1 MQTAKSLYI
10 FTGTVYTNSGRQA
23 PKIGPGHASISKDA
37 EVTCMLT
44 QLTVSNYAIA
54 ERVELQFSKGMTAL
68 TGETGA
74 GKSIVL
80 DALGL
85 AMGGRAD
92 AGAVRHGAKRAD
104 ITATFDVANIPEAA
118 EWLSSHELDD
128 DNDCILRR
136 VISKDGRSR
145 AYINGQPCPLAHLKD
160 LGGVLMDIHSQHQ
173 HQSLLRKETHR
184 KLLDE
189 FAGVEPLAAD
199 THAAFKA
206 WNQTRQRL
214 TERQQN
220 ADETEAKLQLLRY
233 QVEELDR
240 LALEDGE
247 QERLEEE
254 QAQLS
259 QADAVLHSSHQAAL
273 LCTEEETSA
282 AGLVRQALQQLEQ
295 LPVEVPALADTLQ
308 MLSEAQIQ
316 ISEAGDNLRR
326 FVDDYEAD
334 PARLAEV
341 EERLSAIYQMARK
354 HRIGPEELPELHQR
368 LSAELAELD
377 GGAGSLEQ
385 LEAELDSQRAT
396 FDELASKLTDARE
409 RAAVELDQRIAGELA
424 QLSMPNMQFVTHLSR
439 NKGDEPA
446 PHGQQDIE
454 FLVSAN
460 PGQPARSLAKV
471 ASGGE
476 LSRISLAIQV
486 VVAQTSTTPT
496 LVFDEVDVGI
506 GGGTAEVVGRLLRA
520 LGENGQVLCVTHLP
534 QVAAQCHQHLF
545 VSKFT
550 ERDATFSKIETL
562 DDQGRIDEVARM
574 LGGVDMTEH
583 TIAHAREMFSKGQA
597 THH

>member
-1 MQTAKSLYI
+1 
-10 FTGTVYTNSGRQA
+10 
-23 PKIGPGHASISKDA
+23 
-37 EVTCMLT
+37 MLT
-44 QLTVSNYAIA
+44 ELTVSNYAIA
-54 ERVELQFSKGMTAL
+54 EKVELHFNKGMTAL

-104 ITATFDVANIPEAA
+104 ITANFDISRIPEAQ
-118 EWLSSHELDD
+118 EWLEDHELDD
-128 DNDCILRR
+128 PEHCILRR
-136 VISKDGRSR
+136 SISKEGRSR
-145 AYINGQPCPLAHLKD
+145 AFINGQPCPLSQLKE
-160 LGGVLMDIHSQHQ
+160 LGGMLMDIHSQHQ

-189 FAGVEPLAAD
+189 FAGAEALAEQ
-199 THAAFKA
+199 TKAAWKA
-206 WNQTRQRL
+206 WHQIGQKLEQR
-214 TERQQN
+214 RQN
-220 ADETEAKLQLLRY
+220 ADEAEARIQLLRY

-240 LALEDGE
+240 LALETDE
-247 QERLEEE
+247 QETLEQE

-259 QADAVLHSSHQAAL
+259 QADNVLHNSHQAAQLCSEEDTNAASL
-273 LCTEEETSA
+273 L
-282 AGLVRQALQQLEQ
+282 RQALQQLEQ
-295 LPVEVPALADTLQ
+295 LPVEVPALAETIQ
-308 MLSEAQIQ
+308 MLSEAEIQ

-326 FVDDYEAD
+326 FIDDYEAD

-354 HRIGPEELPELHQR
+354 HRITPEELPEFHQK
-368 LSAELAELD
+368 LSKELDQLD
-377 GGAGSLEQ
+377 GGEGSLEQ
-385 LEAELDSQRAT
+385 LEVELEQQRAH
-396 FDELASKLTDARE
+396 FDGLADQLTEKRQQ
-409 RAAVELDQRIAGELA
+409 AAMNLDQRIAEELA
-424 QLSMPNMQFVTHLSR
+424 QLSMPAVQFVSHLNR
-439 NKGDEPA
+439 NQGEEPA
-446 PHGQQDIE
+446 AHGMEDIE
-454 FLVSAN
+454 FLISAN
-460 PGQPARSLAKV
+460 PGQPARPLAKV

-520 LGENGQVLCVTHLP
+520 LGDNGQVLCVTHLP
-534 QVAAQCHQHLF
+534 QVAAQSHQHLF

-550 ERDATFSKIETL
+550 ESDATYSRIETL
-562 DDQGRIDEVARM
+562 DNQGRIDEVARM
-574 LGGVDMTEH
+574 LGGMDMTKH
-583 TIAHAREMFSKGQA
+583 TLAHAREMFVKGQA

>member
-1 MQTAKSLYI
+1 
-10 FTGTVYTNSGRQA
+10 
-23 PKIGPGHASISKDA
+23 
-37 EVTCMLT
+37 MLT

-54 ERVELQFSKGMTAL
+54 ERVELQFGKGMTAL

-104 ITATFDVANIPEAA
+104 ITATFDVCNIPEAS
-118 EWLSSHELDD
+118 EWLAQHELDD

-145 AYINGQPCPLAHLKD
+145 AYINGQPCPLTHLKE

-184 KLLDE
+184 KLVDE
-189 FAGVEPLAAD
+189 FAGVETLATD
-199 THAAFKA
+199 TREAWKA
-206 WNQTRQRL
+206 WNQIRQRL
-214 TERQQN
+214 TERRQN
-220 ADETEAKLQLLRY
+220 ADEAEAKLQLLRY

-247 QERLEEE
+247 QEQLEQE

-259 QADAVLHSSHQAAL
+259 QADTVLHNSHQAAL
-273 LCTEEETSA
+273 LCTEDETSA
-282 AGLVRQALQQLEQ
+282 ADLVRQALQQLEQ
-295 LPVEVPALADTLQ
+295 LPVDVPALADTIQ
-308 MLSEAQIQ
+308 MLNEAQIQ
-316 ISEAGDNLRR
+316 ISEAGDNLRH
-326 FVDDYEAD
+326 FVEDYEAD
-334 PARLAEV
+334 PARLTEV

-354 HRIGPEELPELHQR
+354 HRITPEELPELHQR
-368 LSAELAELD
+368 LTAELAELD
-377 GGAGSLEQ
+377 GGEGSLEQ
-385 LEAELDSQRAT
+385 LEAELGSQRAR
-396 FDELASKLTDARE
+396 FDELAGKLSEARTK
-409 RAAVELDQRIAGELA
+409 AAAELDQRVASELA
-424 QLSMPNMQFVTHLSR
+424 QLSMPNMQFITHLNR
-439 NKGDEPA
+439 NNGEEPA
-446 PHGQQDIE
+446 PHGLEEIE

-460 PGQPARSLAKV
+460 PGQPARPLAKV

-506 GGGTAEVVGRLLRA
+506 GGGTAEVVGRLLRT
-520 LGENGQVLCVTHLP
+520 LGSNGQVLCVTHLP

-562 DDQGRIDEVARM
+562 DDQGRISEVARM

>member
-1 MQTAKSLYI
+1 
-10 FTGTVYTNSGRQA
+10 
-23 PKIGPGHASISKDA
+23 
-37 EVTCMLT
+37 MLT
-44 QLTVSNYAIA
+44 ELTVSNYAIA
-54 ERVELQFSKGMTAL
+54 EKVELHFNNGMTAL

-80 DALGL
+80 GALGL

-104 ITATFDVANIPEAA
+104 IAASFDISRVPEARQ
-118 EWLSSHELDD
+118 WLEEHELDD
-128 DNDCILRR
+128 PENCILRR
-136 VISKDGRSR
+136 SISKEGRSR
-145 AYINGQPCPLAHLKD
+145 AFINGQPCPLSQLKE
-160 LGGVLMDIHSQHQ
+160 LGGMLMDIHSQHQ

-189 FAGVEPLAAD
+189 FAGVEELAD
-199 THAAFKA
+199 NTRAAWKT
-206 WNQTRQRL
+206 WNQTRQKLEQR
-214 TERQQN
+214 RQN
-220 ADETEAKLQLLRY
+220 ADEAEARIQLLRY

-240 LALEDGE
+240 LALAE
-247 QERLEEE
+247 QEQEDLEQE

-259 QADAVLHSSHQAAL
+259 QADGVLHSSHQAAL
-273 LCTEEETSA
+273 LCTEEDTSA

-295 LPVEVPALADTLQ
+295 LPVEVPALNDTIQ
-308 MLSEAQIQ
+308 MLNEAQIQ

-354 HRIGPEELPELHQR
+354 HRITPEELPEFHQK
-368 LSAELAELD
+368 LSNELAELD

-385 LEAELDSQRAT
+385 LEAELEQHLAQ
-396 FDELASKLTDARE
+396 FNELADTLTDKR
-409 RAAVELDQRIAGELA
+409 RQAAANLDQRIAEELA
-424 QLSMPNMQFVTHLSR
+424 QLSMPAVQFVTHLSR
-439 NKGDEPA
+439 NQNGEPA
-446 PHGQQDIE
+446 PHGMEDIE

-460 PGQPARSLAKV
+460 PGQPARPLAKV

-520 LGENGQVLCVTHLP
+520 LGDNGQVLCVTHLP
-534 QVAAQCHQHLF
+534 QVAAQSHQHLF

-550 ERDATFSKIETL
+550 ESDATYSRIETL

-574 LGGVDMTEH
+574 LGGMDMTKH
-583 TIAHAREMFSKGQA
+583 TIAHAREMFVKGQA

>member
-1 MQTAKSLYI
+1 
-10 FTGTVYTNSGRQA
+10 
-23 PKIGPGHASISKDA
+23 
-37 EVTCMLT
+37 MLT

-54 ERVELQFSKGMTAL
+54 ERVELQFNKGMTAL

-104 ITATFDVANIPEAA
+104 ITATFDVSDIPGAVA
-118 EWLSSHELDD
+118 WLDQHELDD

-145 AYINGQPCPLAHLKD
+145 AYINGQPCPLAHLKE
-160 LGGVLMDIHSQHQ
+160 LGGLLMDIHSQHQ

-189 FAGVEPLAAD
+189 FAGIETLAAD
-199 THAAFKA
+199 TRAAWKA
-206 WNQTRQRL
+206 WHQTRQRL

-220 ADETEAKLQLLRY
+220 ADETEARLQLLRY
-233 QVEELDR
+233 QVEELGR

-247 QERLEEE
+247 QEALEQE

-259 QADAVLHSSHQAAL
+259 QANSVLHSSHQAAL

-282 AGLVRQALQQLEQ
+282 SGLIRQALQQLEQ
-295 LPVEVPALADTLQ
+295 LPVEVPALADTIQ
-308 MLSEAQIQ
+308 MLNEAHIQ
-316 ISEAGDNLRR
+316 VSEAGDNLRR
-326 FVDDYEAD
+326 FVEDYEAD

-354 HRIGPEELPELHQR
+354 HRITPEELPELHAR
-368 LSAELAELD
+368 LGGELAELD
-377 GGAGSLEQ
+377 GGEGSLEQ
-385 LEAELDSQRAT
+385 LEAELEKQRAG
-396 FDELASKLTDARE
+396 FDELASQLTEARQK
-409 RAAVELDQRIAGELA
+409 AAVELDQRIAGELA
-424 QLSMPNMQFVTHLSR
+424 QLSMPSVQFVTHLNR
-439 NKGDEPA
+439 NSDEQPA
-446 PHGQQDIE
+446 PHGMEDIE

-506 GGGTAEVVGRLLRA
+506 GGGTAEVVGKLLRT
-520 LGENGQVLCVTHLP
+520 LGSNGQVLCVTHLP

-550 ERDATFSKIETL
+550 EKDATFSKIEAL
-562 DDQGRIDEVARM
+562 DDKGRVSEVARM
-574 LGGVDMTEH
+574 LGGVDMTEQ

>member
-1 MQTAKSLYI
+1 
-10 FTGTVYTNSGRQA
+10 
-23 PKIGPGHASISKDA
+23 
-37 EVTCMLT
+37 MLV

-54 ERVELQFSKGMTAL
+54 ERVELQFKRGMTAL

-104 ITATFDVANIPEAA
+104 ITASFDVSNIPEASQ
-118 EWLSSHELDD
+118 WLESHELDD
-128 DNDCILRR
+128 ESDCILRR

-145 AYINGQPCPLAHLKD
+145 AYINGQPCPLAHLKE
-160 LGGVLMDIHSQHQ
+160 LGGLLMDIHSQHQ

-189 FAGVEPLAAD
+189 FAGAETLAD
-199 THAAFKA
+199 EVHSA
-206 WNQTRQRL
+206 WKHWNKSRLRL

-240 LALEDGE
+240 LALQDNE
-247 QERLEEE
+247 QQELEQE

-259 QADAVLHSSHQAAL
+259 QADAVLHHSHRAAL
-273 LCTEEETSA
+273 LCTEEDGSA
-282 AGLVRQALQQLEQ
+282 ATLVRQALQQLEQ
-295 LPVEVPALADTLQ
+295 LPTEVPALADTIQ
-308 MLSEAQIQ
+308 MLNEAQIQ
-316 ISEAGDNLRR
+316 IGEAGDNLRR
-326 FVDDYEAD
+326 FVEDYEAD

-354 HRIGPEELPELHQR
+354 HRISPEELPALHQR
-368 LSAELAELD
+368 LSAELEELD

-385 LEAELDSQRAT
+385 LEAELDEQRKAYDALAT
-396 FDELASKLTDARE
+396 KLTDARE
-409 RAAVELDQRIAGELA
+409 RAAVDLDQRIAEELA
-424 QLSMPNMQFVTHLSR
+424 QLSMPSVQFVTHLNRSAD
-439 NKGDEPA
+439 DEPT
-446 PHGQQDIE
+446 PCGQQDIE

-460 PGQPARSLAKV
+460 PGQPARSLSKV

-506 GGGTAEVVGRLLRA
+506 GGGTAEVVGRLLRN

-550 ERDATFSKIETL
+550 EQDTTFSKIEAL
-562 DDQGRIDEVARM
+562 DDQGRISEVARM
-574 LGGVDMTEH
+574 LGGVDMTDQ
-583 TIAHAREMFSKGQA
+583 TLAHAKEMVSKGQA

>member
-1 MQTAKSLYI
+1 
-10 FTGTVYTNSGRQA
+10 
-23 PKIGPGHASISKDA
+23 
-37 EVTCMLT
+37 MLT

-80 DALGL
+80 DALSL

-104 ITATFDVANIPEAA
+104 ITASFDVSRITEARL
-118 EWLSSHELDD
+118 WLEQHELDD
-128 DNDCILRR
+128 DHDCILRR

-145 AYINGQPCPLAHLKD
+145 AYINGQPCPLADLKD
-160 LGGVLMDIHSQHQ
+160 LGSRLMDIHSQHQ
-173 HQSLLRKETHR
+173 HQSLLHKDTHR

-189 FAGVEPLAAD
+189 YAGVETLASD
-199 THAAFKA
+199 TREA
-206 WNQTRQRL
+206 WKIWSKTRQRL

-220 ADETEAKLQLLRY
+220 ADEAEARLQLLRY

-240 LALEDGE
+240 LALESGE
-247 QERLEEE
+247 QENLEQE
-254 QAQLS
+254 QARLS
-259 QADAVLHSSHQAAL
+259 HADTVLLNSQQAAL
-273 LCTEEETSA
+273 LCTEEDNSA
-282 AGLVRQALQQLEQ
+282 ADLVRQALQQLEN
-295 LPVEVPALADTLQ
+295 LPTEVPALADTIQ
-308 MLSEAQIQ
+308 MLNDAQIQ

-326 FVDDYEAD
+326 FVEDYEAD

-354 HRIGPEELPELHQR
+354 HRITPEELPEFHQR
-368 LSAELAELD
+368 LSAELASLD
-377 GGAGSLEQ
+377 DGEGSVEQ
-385 LEAELDSQRAT
+385 LEAELQSQRT
-396 FDELASKLTDARE
+396 HFDELATRLSEARQE
-409 RAAVELDQRIAGELA
+409 AAAKLDQRIADELA
-424 QLSMPNMQFVTHLSR
+424 QLSMPAVQFVTHLNR
-439 NKGDEPA
+439 NGANEPS
-446 PHGQQDIE
+446 PCGLEDVE

-460 PGQPARSLAKV
+460 PGQPARPLAKV

-506 GGGTAEVVGRLLRA
+506 GGGTAEVVGKLLRT
-520 LGENGQVLCVTHLP
+520 LGDDGQVLCVTHLP

-550 ERDATFSKIETL
+550 EQDATFSKIETL
-562 DDQGRIDEVARM
+562 DDHGRISEVARM

-583 TIAHAREMFSKGQA
+583 TIAHAREMFTKGQA

>member
-1 MQTAKSLYI
+1 
-10 FTGTVYTNSGRQA
+10 
-23 PKIGPGHASISKDA
+23 
-37 EVTCMLT
+37 MLT

-54 ERVELQFSKGMTAL
+54 ERVELQFSSGMTAL

-85 AMGGRAD
+85 VMGGRAD

-104 ITATFDVANIPEAA
+104 ITASFDLTRIPDARA
-118 EWLSSHELDD
+118 WLEQHELDD
-128 DNDCILRR
+128 REDCILRR
-136 VISKDGRSR
+136 TISKDGRSK
-145 AYINGQPCPLAHLKD
+145 AFINGQPCPLSQLKD
-160 LGGVLMDIHSQHQ
+160 LGGMLMDIHSQHQ
-173 HQSLLRKETHR
+173 HQSLMHKETHR

-189 FAGVEPLAAD
+189 FAGADDLAER
-199 THAAFKA
+199 TRAAWKQ
-206 WNQTRQRL
+206 WHQTRQKLEKR
-214 TERQQN
+214 RQN
-220 ADETEAKLQLLRY
+220 ADEAEARLQLLRY

-240 LALEDGE
+240 LALEAGE
-247 QERLEEE
+247 QETLEQE

-273 LCTEEETSA
+273 LCTEDETSA
-282 AGLVRQALQQLEQ
+282 AALVRQALHQLEQ
-295 LPVEVPALADTLQ
+295 LPVDVPALADTLQ
-308 MLSEAQIQ
+308 MLNEAHIQ
-316 ISEAGDNLRR
+316 ISEAGDNLRH
-326 FVDDYEAD
+326 FVEDYEAD

-354 HRIGPEELPELHQR
+354 HRITPEELPDLHQR
-368 LSAELAELD
+368 LQQELSELD
-377 GGAGSLEQ
+377 GGEGSLEQ
-385 LEAELDSQRAT
+385 LEADLTNLRDQYNALAHELT
-396 FDELASKLTDARE
+396 ELRE
-409 RAAVELDQRIAGELA
+409 QAAVQLDQRIAHELA
-424 QLSMPNMQFVTHLSR
+424 QLSMPSVQFVTRLSR
-439 NKGDEPA
+439 NEGEQPGA
-446 PHGQQDIE
+446 HGMEDIE

-460 PGQPARSLAKV
+460 PGQPARPLAKV

-520 LGENGQVLCVTHLP
+520 LGSNGQVLCVTHLP

-550 ERDATFSKIETL
+550 QSDSTYSKIETL
-562 DDQGRIDEVARM
+562 DDQGRITEVARM
-574 LGGVDMTEH
+574 LGGVDLTEQ
-583 TIAHAREMFSKGQA
+583 TMAHAREMFVKGQA

>member
-1 MQTAKSLYI
+1 
-10 FTGTVYTNSGRQA
+10 
-23 PKIGPGHASISKDA
+23 
-37 EVTCMLT
+37 MLT

-54 ERVELQFSKGMTAL
+54 ERVELQFNRGMTAL

-104 ITATFDVANIPEAA
+104 ITASFDISRIPEARS
-118 EWLSSHELDD
+118 WLENHELDD
-128 DNDCILRR
+128 KDDCILRR
-136 VISKDGRSR
+136 TISKDGRSK
-145 AYINGQPCPLAHLKD
+145 AFINGQPCPLSQLKE
-160 LGGVLMDIHSQHQ
+160 LGGLLMDIHSQHQ

-189 FAGVEPLAAD
+189 FAGAESLADETRSAW
-199 THAAFKA
+199 KA
-206 WNQTRQRL
+206 WHQTRQKL
-214 TERQQN
+214 QQRQQN
-220 ADETEAKLQLLRY
+220 ADEAEARLQLLRY

-240 LALEDGE
+240 LALGEDE
-247 QERLEEE
+247 QTTLEAE

-273 LCTEEETSA
+273 LCTEDEVSA
-282 AGLVRQALQQLEQ
+282 ADLVRQALHQLEQ
-295 LPVEVPALADTLQ
+295 LPVDVPALTDTIQ
-308 MLSEAQIQ
+308 MLNEAQIQ

-354 HRIGPEELPELHQR
+354 HRITPEELPELHQR
-368 LSAELAELD
+368 LSQELAELD
-377 GGAGSLEQ
+377 GGEGSLEQ
-385 LEAELDSQRAT
+385 LQAELENQRAR
-396 FDELASKLTDARE
+396 FDALATKLTETRQN
-409 RAAVELDQRIAGELA
+409 AAMELDQRIARELA
-424 QLSMPNMQFVTHLSR
+424 QLSMPSVQFVSHLSR
-439 NKGDEPA
+439 NDDDEPA
-446 PHGQQDIE
+446 PHGMEEVE

-506 GGGTAEVVGRLLRA
+506 GGGTAEVVGRLLRS

-550 ERDATFSKIETL
+550 EKDATYSRIESL
-562 DDQGRIDEVARM
+562 DDQGRISEVARM
-574 LGGVDMTEH
+574 LGGVDMTEQ
-583 TIAHAREMFSKGQA
+583 TIAHAREMFVKGQA

>member
-1 MQTAKSLYI
+1 
-10 FTGTVYTNSGRQA
+10 
-23 PKIGPGHASISKDA
+23 
-37 EVTCMLT
+37 MLT

-85 AMGGRAD
+85 TMGGRAD

-104 ITATFDVANIPEAA
+104 ITASFDVSSIPEALQ
-118 EWLSSHELDD
+118 WLDQHELDD
-128 DNDCILRR
+128 DKDCILRR

-160 LGGVLMDIHSQHQ
+160 LGGLLMDIHSQHQ

-189 FAGVEPLAAD
+189 FAGAEQLAAQTRD
-199 THAAFKA
+199 AWKA
-206 WNQTRQRL
+206 WNTTRQRL
-214 TERQQN
+214 DERQQN
-220 ADETEAKLQLLRY
+220 ADEAEARLQLLRY

-240 LALEDGE
+240 LALSEGE
-247 QERLEEE
+247 QADLEQE
-254 QAQLS
+254 QEQLS
-259 QADAVLHSSHQAAL
+259 QADTVLHSSHQAAL

-282 AGLVRQALQQLEQ
+282 ADLVRQALQQLEQ
-295 LPVEVPALADTLQ
+295 LPIEVPALADTIQ
-308 MLSEAQIQ
+308 MLNEAQIQ

-326 FVDDYEAD
+326 FVEDYEAD

-341 EERLSAIYQMARK
+341 EERLSAIFQLARK
-354 HRIGPEELPELHQR
+354 HRVLPEELPELHQR
-368 LSAELAELD
+368 LSTELEELD
-377 GGAGSLEQ
+377 GGEGSLEQ
-385 LEAELDSQRAT
+385 LEAELNKQRGD
-396 FDELASKLTDARE
+396 FDKLASELSGVRE
-409 RAAVELDQRIAGELA
+409 KAAIELDHRIAGELA
-424 QLSMPNMQFVTHLSR
+424 QLSMPSVQFVSHLNR
-439 NKGDEPA
+439 NDNDEPA
-446 PHGQQDIE
+446 PHGMEDVE

-506 GGGTAEVVGRLLRA
+506 GGGTAEVVGRLLRT
-520 LGENGQVLCVTHLP
+520 LGGNGQVLCVTHLP
-534 QVAAQCHQHLF
+534 QVAAQSHQHLF

-550 ERDATFSKIETL
+550 EQDATFSKIETL
-562 DDQGRIDEVARM
+562 DDQGRISEVARM
-574 LGGVDMTEH
+574 LGGVDMTDH

>member
-1 MQTAKSLYI
+1 
-10 FTGTVYTNSGRQA
+10 
-23 PKIGPGHASISKDA
+23 
-37 EVTCMLT
+37 MLT

-54 ERVELQFSKGMTAL
+54 ERVELQFGKGMTAL

-92 AGAVRHGAKRAD
+92 AGTVRHGAKRAD
-104 ITATFDVANIPEAA
+104 ITATFDVSGISEALQ
-118 EWLSSHELDD
+118 WLESHELDD
-128 DNDCILRR
+128 ESDCILRR

-145 AYINGQPCPLAHLKD
+145 AYINGQPCPLGHLKD
-160 LGGVLMDIHSQHQ
+160 LGGLLMDIHSQHQ

-184 KLLDE
+184 KLVDE
-189 FAGVEPLAAD
+189 FAGAEDLASQTREAW
-199 THAAFKA
+199 KS
-206 WNQTRQRL
+206 WNQIRGKL
-214 TERQQN
+214 AERQQN
-220 ADETEAKLQLLRY
+220 AEESEARLQLLRY

-240 LALEDGE
+240 LALESSEQKQLE
-247 QERLEEE
+247 QEQE
-254 QAQLS
+254 QLS
-259 QADAVLHSSHQAAL
+259 QADAIMHSSHQAAL
-273 LCTEEETSA
+273 LCTEDETSA

-295 LPVEVPALADTLQ
+295 LPVAIPALADTIQ
-308 MLSEAQIQ
+308 MLNEAQIQ
-316 ISEAGDNLRR
+316 ISEAGDNLRH

-334 PARLAEV
+334 PARLADV

-354 HRIGPEELPELHQR
+354 HRINPEELPEFHER

-377 GGAGSLEQ
+377 GGEGSLEK
-385 LEAELDSQRAT
+385 LEAELEIQRKS
-396 FDELASKLTDARE
+396 FDKLAGELSEARAK
-409 RAAVELDQRIAGELA
+409 AALELDQRIASELV
-424 QLSMPNMQFVTHLSR
+424 QLSMPAVQFITQLHR
-439 NKGDEPA
+439 NSQDEPA
-446 PHGQQDIE
+446 PHGLEEVE

-460 PGQPARSLAKV
+460 AGQPARPLAKV

-496 LVFDEVDVGI
+496 LIFDEVDVGI
-506 GGGTAEVVGRLLRA
+506 GGGTAEVVGKLLRS
-520 LGENGQVLCVTHLP
+520 LGDNGQVICVTHLP

-550 ERDATFSKIETL
+550 RQEATFSKIESL
-562 DDQGRIDEVARM
+562 DDKGRISEVARM

-583 TIAHAREMFSKGQA
+583 TIAHATEMFSKGQA

>member
-1 MQTAKSLYI
+1 
-10 FTGTVYTNSGRQA
+10 
-23 PKIGPGHASISKDA
+23 
-37 EVTCMLT
+37 MLT
-44 QLTVSNYAIA
+44 ELTVSNYAIA
-54 ERVELQFSKGMTAL
+54 EKVELHFNKGMTAL

-104 ITATFDVANIPEAA
+104 ITANFDISRIPEAQ
-118 EWLSSHELDD
+118 EWLEDHELDD
-128 DNDCILRR
+128 PEHCILRR
-136 VISKDGRSR
+136 SISKEGRSR
-145 AYINGQPCPLAHLKD
+145 AFINGQPCPLSQLKE
-160 LGGVLMDIHSQHQ
+160 LGGMLMDIHSQHQ

-189 FAGVEPLAAD
+189 FAGAEALAEQTKVAW
-199 THAAFKA
+199 KA
-206 WNQTRQRL
+206 WHQIGQKLEQR
-214 TERQQN
+214 RQN
-220 ADETEAKLQLLRY
+220 ADEAEARIQLLRY

-240 LALEDGE
+240 LALETDE
-247 QERLEEE
+247 QETLEQE

-259 QADAVLHSSHQAAL
+259 QADNVLHNSHQAAQLCSEEDTNAASL
-273 LCTEEETSA
+273 L
-282 AGLVRQALQQLEQ
+282 RQALQQLEQ
-295 LPVEVPALADTLQ
+295 LPVEVPALAETIQ
-308 MLSEAQIQ
+308 MLSEAEIQ

-326 FVDDYEAD
+326 FIDDYEAD

-354 HRIGPEELPELHQR
+354 HRITPEELPEFHQK
-368 LSAELAELD
+368 LSKELDQLD
-377 GGAGSLEQ
+377 GGEGSLEQ
-385 LEAELDSQRAT
+385 LEVELEQQRAH
-396 FDELASKLTDARE
+396 FDGLADQLTEKRQQ
-409 RAAVELDQRIAGELA
+409 AAMNLDQRIAEELA
-424 QLSMPNMQFVTHLSR
+424 QLSMPAVQFVSHLNR
-439 NKGDEPA
+439 NQGEEPA
-446 PHGQQDIE
+446 AHGMEDIE
-454 FLVSAN
+454 FLISAN
-460 PGQPARSLAKV
+460 PGQPARPLAKV

-520 LGENGQVLCVTHLP
+520 LGDNGQVLCVTHLP
-534 QVAAQCHQHLF
+534 QVAAQSHQHLF

-550 ERDATFSKIETL
+550 ESDATYSRIETL
-562 DDQGRIDEVARM
+562 DNQGRIDEVARM
-574 LGGVDMTEH
+574 LGGMDMTKH
-583 TIAHAREMFSKGQA
+583 TLAHAREMFVKGQA

>member
-1 MQTAKSLYI
+1 
-10 FTGTVYTNSGRQA
+10 
-23 PKIGPGHASISKDA
+23 
-37 EVTCMLT
+37 MLT

-54 ERVELQFSKGMTAL
+54 ERVELQFNKGMTAL

-104 ITATFDVANIPEAA
+104 ITATFDVSAIPEAVK
-118 EWLSSHELDD
+118 WLDQHELDD

-136 VISKDGRSR
+136 VISRDGRSR
-145 AYINGQPCPLAHLKD
+145 AYINGQPCPLAHLKE
-160 LGGVLMDIHSQHQ
+160 LGGLLMDIHSQHQ

-189 FAGVEPLAAD
+189 FAGIETLTAD
-199 THAAFKA
+199 TRAAWKA
-206 WNQTRQRL
+206 WHLTRQRL

-220 ADETEAKLQLLRY
+220 ADEAEARLQLLRY
-233 QVEELDR
+233 QVEELER

-247 QERLEEE
+247 QEALEQE

-259 QADAVLHSSHQAAL
+259 QADSVLHSSHQAAL

-282 AGLVRQALQQLEQ
+282 SDLIRQALQQLEQ
-295 LPVEVPALADTLQ
+295 LPVEVPALADTIQ
-308 MLSEAQIQ
+308 MLNEAQIQ
-316 ISEAGDNLRR
+316 VSEAGDNLRR
-326 FVDDYEAD
+326 FVEDYEAD

-354 HRIGPEELPELHQR
+354 HRITPEELPELHER
-368 LSAELAELD
+368 LSSELAELD
-377 GGAGSLEQ
+377 GGEGSLEQ
-385 LEAELDSQRAT
+385 MEAELEKQRAS
-396 FDELASKLTDARE
+396 FDELASQLTEARQ
-409 RAAVELDQRIAGELA
+409 RAAVELDQRIAEELA
-424 QLSMPNMQFVTHLSR
+424 QLSMPSVQFVTHLNR
-439 NKGDEPA
+439 NNDEQPA
-446 PHGQQDIE
+446 PHGMEDIE

-506 GGGTAEVVGRLLRA
+506 GGGTAEVVGKLLRT
-520 LGENGQVLCVTHLP
+520 LGSNGQVVCVTHLP

-545 VSKFT
+545 VSKFS
-550 ERDATFSKIETL
+550 EKDATFSKIEAL
-562 DDQGRIDEVARM
+562 DDKGRISEVARM
-574 LGGVDMTEH
+574 LGGVDMTEQ
-583 TIAHAREMFSKGQA
+583 TIAHAREMFSMGQA

>member
-1 MQTAKSLYI
+1 
-10 FTGTVYTNSGRQA
+10 
-23 PKIGPGHASISKDA
+23 
-37 EVTCMLT
+37 MLT
-44 QLTVSNYAIA
+44 ELTVSNYAIA
-54 ERVELQFSKGMTAL
+54 EKVELNFNKGMTAL

-92 AGAVRHGAKRAD
+92 AGTVRHGAKRAD
-104 ITATFDVANIPEAA
+104 ITASFDISRIPEARQ
-118 EWLSSHELDD
+118 WLEAHELDD
-128 DNDCILRR
+128 PDHCILRR
-136 VISKDGRSR
+136 TISKEGRSR
-145 AYINGQPCPLAHLKD
+145 AFINGQPCPLSQLKE
-160 LGGVLMDIHSQHQ
+160 LGGMLMDIHSQHQ

-189 FAGVEPLAAD
+189 FAGAEALLEQTRAAWK
-199 THAAFKA
+199 TWH
-206 WNQTRQRL
+206 QTRQKLEQR
-214 TERQQN
+214 RQN
-220 ADETEAKLQLLRY
+220 ADEAEARIQLLRY

-240 LALEDGE
+240 LALEAGE
-247 QERLEEE
+247 QEALERE
-254 QAQLS
+254 QEQLA
-259 QADAVLHSSHQAAL
+259 QADTVLHGSHQAAM
-273 LCTEEETSA
+273 LCTEDETSA
-282 AGLVRQALQQLEQ
+282 AGLIRQALQQLEQ
-295 LPVEVPALADTLQ
+295 LPVEVPALSDTLQ
-308 MLSEAQIQ
+308 MLSEAEIQ

-354 HRIGPEELPELHQR
+354 HRITPEQLPEFHQSLTDELTELDGGEGSLER
-368 LSAELAELD
+368 LEAELAE
-377 GGAGSLEQ
+377 
-385 LEAELDSQRAT
+385 QRAS
-396 FDELASKLTDARE
+396 FNELAHQLTEKRQQ
-409 RAAVELDQRIAGELA
+409 AAADLDQRIAEELA
-424 QLSMPNMQFVTHLSR
+424 QLSMPSVQFVTHLNR
-439 NKGDEPA
+439 NTGDEPA
-446 PHGQQDIE
+446 PHGLEDIE

-460 PGQPARSLAKV
+460 PGQPARPLAKV

-506 GGGTAEVVGRLLRA
+506 GGGTAEVVGRLLRS
-520 LGENGQVLCVTHLP
+520 LGENGQVLCVTHLA
-534 QVAAQCHQHLF
+534 QVAAQSHQHLF

-550 ERDATFSKIETL
+550 EAEATYSRIEAL

-574 LGGVDMTEH
+574 LGGMDMTKQ
-583 TIAHAREMFSKGQA
+583 TMAHAKEMFVKGQA

>member
-1 MQTAKSLYI
+1 
-10 FTGTVYTNSGRQA
+10 
-23 PKIGPGHASISKDA
+23 
-37 EVTCMLT
+37 MLT

-54 ERVELQFSKGMTAL
+54 ERVELQFDQGMTAL

-92 AGAVRHGAKRAD
+92 AGTVRHGAKRAD
-104 ITATFDVANIPEAA
+104 ITASFDVSRISEARQ
-118 EWLSSHELDD
+118 WLEEHELDD

-136 VISKDGRSR
+136 VISRDGRSR
-145 AYINGQPCPLAHLKD
+145 AFINGQPCPLAHLKD
-160 LGGVLMDIHSQHQ
+160 LGSILMDIHSQHQ
-173 HQSLLRKETHR
+173 HQSLLRKDTHR
-184 KLLDE
+184 RLLDE
-189 FAGVEPLAAD
+189 FTGAENLADA
-199 THAAFKA
+199 TRRAWQA
-206 WNQTRQRL
+206 WNTTRQRVH
-214 TERQQN
+214 ERQQN
-220 ADETEAKLQLLRY
+220 ADEAEARIQLLRY

-240 LALEDGE
+240 LALEENE
-247 QERLEEE
+247 QQRLEEE
-254 QAQLS
+254 QSQLS
-259 QADAVLHSSHQAAL
+259 HAEGVLHNCHQASL
-273 LCTEEETSA
+273 ICTEDDTSA
-282 AGLVRQALQQLEQ
+282 AALVRQALQQLEQ
-295 LPVEVPALADTLQ
+295 LPVEIPALAETIQ
-308 MLSEAQIQ
+308 MLNEAQIQ
-316 ISEAGDNLRR
+316 ISEAGDNLRH

-341 EERLSAIYQMARK
+341 EERLSAIYQMGRK
-354 HRIGPEELPELHQR
+354 HRIAPENLPELHQS
-368 LSAELAELD
+368 LASELASLD
-377 GGAGSLEQ
+377 DGEGSLEK
-385 LEAELDSQRAT
+385 LEAELEAQRAD
-396 FDELASKLTDARE
+396 FDKLAEELSRARE
-409 RAAVELDQRIAGELA
+409 AAAADLDQRIAGELA
-424 QLSMPNMQFVTHLSR
+424 QLSMPAVQFVTHLTR
-439 NKGDEPA
+439 NREGEPA
-446 PHGQQDIE
+446 AHGLEEVE

-460 PGQPARSLAKV
+460 PGQPARPLAKV

-506 GGGTAEVVGRLLRA
+506 GGGTAEVVGRLLRS
-520 LGENGQVLCVTHLP
+520 LGDNGQVLCVTHLA

-550 ERDATFSKIETL
+550 DSEATFSRIESL
-562 DDQGRIDEVARM
+562 DDTGRISEVARM

>member
-1 MQTAKSLYI
+1 
-10 FTGTVYTNSGRQA
+10 
-23 PKIGPGHASISKDA
+23 
-37 EVTCMLT
+37 MLT

-54 ERVELQFSKGMTAL
+54 ERVELQFNKGMTAL

-104 ITATFDVANIPEAA
+104 ITATFEVSNISEAL
-118 EWLSSHELDD
+118 EWLEQHELDD

-145 AYINGQPCPLAHLKD
+145 AYINGQPCPLTHLKE
-160 LGGVLMDIHSQHQ
+160 LGGLLMDIHSQHQ

-189 FAGVEPLAAD
+189 FAGIESLAAD
-199 THAAFKA
+199 TRAAWKA
-206 WNQTRQRL
+206 WHQTRQRL

-220 ADETEAKLQLLRY
+220 ADEAEARLQLLRY

-247 QERLEEE
+247 QEALEQE

-259 QADAVLHSSHQAAL
+259 QADSVLHNSHQAAL
-273 LCTEEETSA
+273 LCTEDETSA
-282 AGLVRQALQQLEQ
+282 SDLIRQALQQLEQ

-308 MLSEAQIQ
+308 MLNEAQIQ
-316 ISEAGDNLRR
+316 VSEAGDNLRR
-326 FVDDYEAD
+326 FVEDYEAD
-334 PARLAEV
+334 PVRLAEV

-354 HRIGPEELPELHQR
+354 HRITPEELPELHAR
-368 LSAELAELD
+368 LGGELAELD
-377 GGAGSLEQ
+377 GGEGSLEQ
-385 LEAELDSQRAT
+385 LEAELEKQRAR
-396 FDELASKLTDARE
+396 FDELAGQLTDARQQ
-409 RAAVELDQRIAGELA
+409 AAVELDQRIAGELA
-424 QLSMPNMQFVTHLSR
+424 QLSMPSVQFVTHLNR
-439 NKGDEPA
+439 NNDDQPA
-446 PHGQQDIE
+446 PHGMEDIE

-506 GGGTAEVVGRLLRA
+506 GGGTAEVVGKLLRT
-520 LGENGQVLCVTHLP
+520 LGSKGQVLCVTHLP

-550 ERDATFSKIETL
+550 EKDATFSKIETL
-562 DDQGRIDEVARM
+562 DDNGRISEVARM
-574 LGGVDMTEH
+574 LGGVDMTEQ

>member
-1 MQTAKSLYI
+1 
-10 FTGTVYTNSGRQA
+10 
-23 PKIGPGHASISKDA
+23 
-37 EVTCMLT
+37 MLT

-54 ERVELQFSKGMTAL
+54 ERVELQFGTGMTAL

-92 AGAVRHGAKRAD
+92 AGTVRHGAKRAD
-104 ITATFDVANIPEAA
+104 ITATFDVSGISEALQ
-118 EWLSSHELDD
+118 WLESHELDD
-128 DNDCILRR
+128 ESDCILRR

-145 AYINGQPCPLAHLKD
+145 AYINGQPCPLGHLKD
-160 LGGVLMDIHSQHQ
+160 LGGLLMDIHSQHQ

-184 KLLDE
+184 KLVDE
-189 FAGVEPLAAD
+189 FAGAEDLASQTREAW
-199 THAAFKA
+199 KS
-206 WNQTRQRL
+206 WNQIRGKL
-214 TERQQN
+214 AERQQN
-220 ADETEAKLQLLRY
+220 AEESEARLQLLRY

-240 LALEDGE
+240 LALESSEQKQLE
-247 QERLEEE
+247 QEQE
-254 QAQLS
+254 QLS
-259 QADAVLHSSHQAAL
+259 QADAIMHSSHQAAL
-273 LCTEEETSA
+273 LCTEDETSA

-295 LPVEVPALADTLQ
+295 LPVAIPALADTIQ
-308 MLSEAQIQ
+308 MLNEAQIQ
-316 ISEAGDNLRR
+316 ISEAGDNLRH

-334 PARLAEV
+334 PACLADV

-354 HRIGPEELPELHQR
+354 HRINPEELPEFHER

-377 GGAGSLEQ
+377 GGEGSLEK
-385 LEAELDSQRAT
+385 LEAELEIQRKS
-396 FDELASKLTDARE
+396 FDKLAGELSEARAK
-409 RAAVELDQRIAGELA
+409 AALELDQRIASELV
-424 QLSMPNMQFVTHLSR
+424 QLSMPAVQFITQLHR
-439 NKGDEPA
+439 NSQDEPA
-446 PHGQQDIE
+446 PHGLEEVE

-460 PGQPARSLAKV
+460 AGQPARPLAKV

-496 LVFDEVDVGI
+496 LIFDEVDVGI
-506 GGGTAEVVGRLLRA
+506 GGGTAEVVGKLLRS
-520 LGENGQVLCVTHLP
+520 LGDNGQVICVTHLP

-550 ERDATFSKIETL
+550 RQEATFSKIESL
-562 DDQGRIDEVARM
+562 DDKGRISEVARM

-583 TIAHAREMFSKGQA
+583 TIAHATEMFSKGQA

>member
-1 MQTAKSLYI
+1 
-10 FTGTVYTNSGRQA
+10 
-23 PKIGPGHASISKDA
+23 
-37 EVTCMLT
+37 MLT

-54 ERVELQFSKGMTAL
+54 ERVELQFNKGMTAL

-104 ITATFDVANIPEAA
+104 ITATFDVSGIPEAGD
-118 EWLSSHELDD
+118 WLSQHELDD

-145 AYINGQPCPLAHLKD
+145 AYINGQPCPLNHLKE
-160 LGGVLMDIHSQHQ
+160 LGGLLMDIHSQHQ
-173 HQSLLRKETHR
+173 HQSLLRKDTHR
-184 KLLDE
+184 KLVDE
-189 FAGVEPLAAD
+189 FAGVEALAAD
-199 THAAFKA
+199 TREAWKT
-206 WNQTRQRL
+206 WNQIRQRL
-214 TERQQN
+214 TERRQN
-220 ADETEAKLQLLRY
+220 ADEAEAKLQLLRY

-247 QERLEEE
+247 QEQLEQE

-273 LCTEEETSA
+273 LCTEDETSA
-282 AGLVRQALQQLEQ
+282 ADLVRQALQQLEQ
-295 LPVEVPALADTLQ
+295 LPVDLPALADTIQ
-308 MLSEAQIQ
+308 MLNEAQIQ
-316 ISEAGDNLRR
+316 ISEAGDNLRH
-326 FVDDYEAD
+326 FVEDYEAD

-354 HRIGPEELPELHQR
+354 HRITPEELPELHQR

-377 GGAGSLEQ
+377 GGEGSLEQ
-385 LEAELDSQRAT
+385 LEAELESQRAR
-396 FDELASKLTDARE
+396 FDDLAGKLSEARAK
-409 RAAVELDQRIAGELA
+409 AAAELDQRVAAELA
-424 QLSMPNMQFVTHLSR
+424 QLSMPNMQFITHLNRS
-439 NKGDEPA
+439 NSEEPM
-446 PHGQQDIE
+446 PHGLEEIE

-460 PGQPARSLAKV
+460 PGQPARPLAKV

-506 GGGTAEVVGRLLRA
+506 GGGTAEVVGRLLRT
-520 LGENGQVLCVTHLP
+520 LGSNGQVLCVTHLP

-550 ERDATFSKIETL
+550 EQDATFSKIETL
-562 DDQGRIDEVARM
+562 DNQGRISEVARM

>member
-1 MQTAKSLYI
+1 
-10 FTGTVYTNSGRQA
+10 
-23 PKIGPGHASISKDA
+23 
-37 EVTCMLT
+37 MLI

-92 AGAVRHGAKRAD
+92 AGAVRHGAERAD
-104 ITATFDVANIPEAA
+104 INASFDISRIPEARQ
-118 EWLSSHELDD
+118 WLEAHELDD
-128 DNDCILRR
+128 KEDCILRR
-136 VISKDGRSR
+136 TIRKDGRSK
-145 AYINGQPCPLAHLKD
+145 AFINGQPCPLSQLKE
-160 LGGVLMDIHSQHQ
+160 LGGLLMDIHSQHQ
-173 HQSLLRKETHR
+173 HQSLLRKDTHR

-189 FAGVEPLAAD
+189 FAGAEQLADQARS
-199 THAAFKA
+199 AWKA
-206 WNQTRQRL
+206 WNATRQKLEQR
-214 TERQQN
+214 RHN
-220 ADETEAKLQLLRY
+220 ADEAEARLQLLRY

-247 QERLEEE
+247 QEALEQE

-273 LCTEEETSA
+273 LCTEDDTSA
-282 AGLVRQALQQLEQ
+282 AALVRQALQQLEQ
-295 LPVEVPALADTLQ
+295 LPLEVPALADTLQ
-308 MLSEAQIQ
+308 MLNEAQIQ

-354 HRIGPEELPELHQR
+354 HRITPEELPELHQR
-368 LSAELAELD
+368 LAAELAELD
-377 GGAGSLEQ
+377 GGEGSLEQ
-385 LEAELDSQRAT
+385 LEAELENLRKQ
-396 FDELASKLTDARE
+396 FDELAAQLSAKRE
-409 RAAVELDQRIAGELA
+409 QAAMELDQRVARELA
-424 QLSMPNMQFVTHLSR
+424 QLSMPNMQFVTHLSG
-439 NKGDEPA
+439 NADNEPA
-446 PHGQQDIE
+446 PHGMEDIE

-460 PGQPARSLAKV
+460 PGQPARPLAKV

-506 GGGTAEVVGRLLRA
+506 GGGTAEVVGRLLRS
-520 LGENGQVLCVTHLP
+520 LGDNGQVLCVTHLP

-550 ERDATFSKIETL
+550 EKEATYSRIEAL
-562 DDQGRIDEVARM
+562 DDQGRISEVARM

-583 TIAHAREMFSKGQA
+583 TIAHAREMFVKGQA

>member
-1 MQTAKSLYI
+1 
-10 FTGTVYTNSGRQA
+10 
-23 PKIGPGHASISKDA
+23 
-37 EVTCMLT
+37 MLT

-54 ERVELQFSKGMTAL
+54 ERVELQFGKGMTAL

-104 ITATFDVANIPEAA
+104 ITATFDVSAIAEARQ
-118 EWLSSHELDD
+118 WLEEHELDD
-128 DNDCILRR
+128 DNECILRR

-160 LGGVLMDIHSQHQ
+160 LGSALMDIHSQHQ

-189 FAGVEPLAAD
+189 FAAAETLADETREAWKD
-199 THAAFKA
+199 WHRTH
-206 WNQTRQRL
+206 QRL
-214 TERQQN
+214 TERRQN
-220 ADETEAKLQLLRY
+220 ADEAEARLQLLRY

-240 LALEDGE
+240 LALEEGE
-247 QERLEEE
+247 QEKLEKE
-254 QAQLS
+254 QEQLS
-259 QADAVLHSSHQAAL
+259 HADAVLHGSHQATL
-273 LCTEEETSA
+273 LCTEDDNSA
-282 AGLVRQALQQLEQ
+282 ANLVRQALQQLEQ
-295 LPVEVPALADTLQ
+295 LPVEVPALAETIQ
-308 MLSEAQIQ
+308 MLNEAQIQ
-316 ISEAGDNLRR
+316 ITEAGDNLRH
-326 FVDDYEAD
+326 FVEDYDAD
-334 PARLAEV
+334 PARLTEV

-354 HRIGPEELPELHQR
+354 HRITPESLPEFHQS
-368 LSAELAELD
+368 LSTELASLD
-377 GGAGSLEQ
+377 DGEGSVEK
-385 LEAELDSQRAT
+385 LEAELEAQLGH
-396 FDELASKLTDARE
+396 FNELATKLSEARQQ
-409 RAAVELDQRIAGELA
+409 AATNLDQRIAEELA
-424 QLSMPNMQFVTHLSR
+424 QLSMPAVQFVTHLNR

-446 PHGQQDIE
+446 PHGLEDIE

-460 PGQPARSLAKV
+460 PGQPARPLAKV

-506 GGGTAEVVGRLLRA
+506 GGGTAEVVGRLLRS
-520 LGENGQVLCVTHLP
+520 LGENGQVLCVTHLA

-550 ERDATFSKIETL
+550 EADATYSKIESL
-562 DDQGRIDEVARM
+562 DDNGRVSEVARM

-583 TIAHAREMFSKGQA
+583 TIAHAHEMFTKGQA

>member
-1 MQTAKSLYI
+1 
-10 FTGTVYTNSGRQA
+10 
-23 PKIGPGHASISKDA
+23 
-37 EVTCMLT
+37 MLT

-104 ITATFDVANIPEAA
+104 ITASFDVSRIAEART
-118 EWLSSHELDD
+118 WLEQHELDD
-128 DNDCILRR
+128 EHDCILRR

-160 LGGVLMDIHSQHQ
+160 LGSLLMDIHSQHQ

-189 FAGVEPLAAD
+189 YAGVESLAAD
-199 THAAFKA
+199 TRDA
-206 WNQTRQRL
+206 WKTWSKTRQQL

-220 ADETEAKLQLLRY
+220 ADEAEARLQLLRY

-240 LALEDGE
+240 MALEEGE
-247 QERLEEE
+247 QENLEQV

-259 QADAVLHSSHQAAL
+259 HADTVLQNSQQAAL
-273 LCTEEETSA
+273 LCTEEDNSA
-282 AGLVRQALQQLEQ
+282 ADLVRQALQQLEH
-295 LPVEVPALADTLQ
+295 LPTEVPALADTIQ
-308 MLSEAQIQ
+308 MLNEAQIQ

-326 FVDDYEAD
+326 FVEDYEAD
-334 PARLAEV
+334 PARLTEV

-354 HRIGPEELPELHQR
+354 HRITPEELPELHQR
-368 LSAELAELD
+368 LGAELASLD
-377 GGAGSLEQ
+377 DGEGSVEQLAAQ
-385 LEAELDSQRAT
+385 LEAQRQC
-396 FDELASKLTDARE
+396 FDELAGQLSEARQL
-409 RAAVELDQRIAGELA
+409 AAANLDQRIAEELA
-424 QLSMPNMQFVTHLSR
+424 QLSMPSVQFVTHLNR
-439 NKGDEPA
+439 TGGEPA
-446 PHGQQDIE
+446 PHGFEEVE

-460 PGQPARSLAKV
+460 PGQPARPLAKV

-506 GGGTAEVVGRLLRA
+506 GGGTAEVVGRLLRT
-520 LGENGQVLCVTHLP
+520 LGNDGQVLCVTHLP

-550 ERDATFSKIETL
+550 EQDATFSKIETL
-562 DDQGRIDEVARM
+562 DDHGRISEVARM

>member
-1 MQTAKSLYI
+1 
-10 FTGTVYTNSGRQA
+10 
-23 PKIGPGHASISKDA
+23 
-37 EVTCMLT
+37 MLT

-54 ERVELQFSKGMTAL
+54 ERVELQFNKGMTAL

-80 DALGL
+80 DALSL

-92 AGAVRHGAKRAD
+92 AGAVRHGASRAD
-104 ITATFDVANIPEAA
+104 ITACFDISRIPEAS
-118 EWLSSHELDD
+118 EWLESHDLDEK
-128 DNDCILRR
+128 NECILRR
-136 VISKDGRSR
+136 TISKDGRSK
-145 AYINGQPCPLAHLKD
+145 AFINGQPCPLSQLKE
-160 LGGVLMDIHSQHQ
+160 LGGLLMDIHSQHQ
-173 HQSLLRKETHR
+173 HQSLLRKDTHR

-189 FAGVEPLAAD
+189 FAGAEQLAEQ
-199 THAAFKA
+199 TEAAWKA
-206 WNQTRQRL
+206 WNQTNRKLEQR
-214 TERQQN
+214 RQN
-220 ADETEAKLQLLRY
+220 ADEAEAKLQLLRY

-240 LALEDGE
+240 LAIDSGE
-247 QERLEEE
+247 QEALEQE
-254 QAQLS
+254 QGQLS
-259 QADAVLHSSHQAAL
+259 QADTILHSSHQAAL
-273 LCTEEETSA
+273 LCTEDEASA
-282 AGLVRQALQQLEQ
+282 AQLVRQALHYLEQ
-295 LPVEVPALADTLQ
+295 LPVEVSELADTLQ

-341 EERLSAIYQMARK
+341 EDRLSAIYQMARK
-354 HRIGPEELPELHQR
+354 HRISPEELPELHQR
-368 LSAELAELD
+368 LKAELAELD
-377 GGAGSLEQ
+377 GGEGSLEQ
-385 LEAELDSQRAT
+385 LEAELEKQKAGYS
-396 FDELASKLTDARE
+396 ELAQRLSTKRE
-409 RAAVELDQRIAGELA
+409 QAAAELDQRIALELA
-424 QLSMPNMQFVTHLSR
+424 QLSMPAVQFITNLSR
-439 NKGDEPA
+439 NEQDEPGL
-446 PHGQQDIE
+446 HGMEEVE

-460 PGQPARSLAKV
+460 PGQPARPLAKV

-520 LGENGQVLCVTHLP
+520 LGSNGQVLCVTHLP

-550 ERDATFSKIETL
+550 DKEATFSRIESL
-562 DDQGRIDEVARM
+562 SDQGRIDEVARM
-574 LGGVDMTEH
+574 LGGVDMTEQ
-583 TIAHAREMFSKGQA
+583 TIAHAREMFVKGQA

>member
-1 MQTAKSLYI
+1 
-10 FTGTVYTNSGRQA
+10 
-23 PKIGPGHASISKDA
+23 
-37 EVTCMLT
+37 MLT

-54 ERVELQFSKGMTAL
+54 ERVELQFGKGMTAL

-104 ITATFDVANIPEAA
+104 ITATFDVSAIPEATL
-118 EWLSSHELDD
+118 WLEEHELDD
-128 DNDCILRR
+128 DNECILRR

-145 AYINGQPCPLAHLKD
+145 AFINGQPCPLAHLRD
-160 LGGVLMDIHSQHQ
+160 LGSALMDIHSQHQ

-189 FAGVEPLAAD
+189 FAGVASLGEQ
-199 THAAFKA
+199 TREA
-206 WNQTRQRL
+206 WKVWHKTRQRL

-220 ADETEAKLQLLRY
+220 ADEAEARLQLLRY

-240 LALEDGE
+240 LALEAGE
-247 QERLEEE
+247 QALLEKE
-254 QAQLS
+254 QEQLS
-259 QADAVLHSSHQAAL
+259 HADAVLHGSHQASL
-273 LCTEEETSA
+273 LCTEDDNSA
-282 AGLVRQALQQLEQ
+282 ADLVRQALQQLEQ
-295 LPVEVPALADTLQ
+295 LPVEVPALAETIQ

-316 ISEAGDNLRR
+316 ITEAGDNLRH
-326 FVDDYEAD
+326 FVEDYDAD
-334 PARLAEV
+334 PTRLAEV
-341 EERLSAIYQMARK
+341 EDRLSAIYQMARK
-354 HRIGPEELPELHQR
+354 HRITPETLPEFHQS
-368 LSAELAELD
+368 LSSELASLD
-377 GGAGSLEQ
+377 DGEGSVEK
-385 LEAELDSQRAT
+385 LEAELEEQLAQFNKLAT
-396 FDELASKLTDARE
+396 QLSEARQQ
-409 RAAVELDQRIAGELA
+409 AAANLDQRIAEELA
-424 QLSMPNMQFVTHLSR
+424 QLSMPAVQFVTHLTR

-446 PHGQQDIE
+446 PHGLEDIE

-460 PGQPARSLAKV
+460 PGQPARPLAKV

-506 GGGTAEVVGRLLRA
+506 GGGTAEVVGRLLRS
-520 LGENGQVLCVTHLP
+520 LGDSGQVLCVTHLA

-550 ERDATFSKIETL
+550 EADATYSKIEPL
-562 DDQGRIDEVARM
+562 DDDGRVSEVARM

-583 TIAHAREMFSKGQA
+583 TIAHAHEMFTKGQA

>member
-1 MQTAKSLYI
+1 
-10 FTGTVYTNSGRQA
+10 
-23 PKIGPGHASISKDA
+23 
-37 EVTCMLT
+37 MLT

-54 ERVELQFSKGMTAL
+54 ERVELQFGKGMTAL

-104 ITATFDVANIPEAA
+104 ITATFDVSCIPEALQ
-118 EWLSSHELDD
+118 WLEAHELDD
-128 DNDCILRR
+128 DSDCILRR
-136 VISKDGRSR
+136 AISKDGRSR

-160 LGGVLMDIHSQHQ
+160 LGGLLMDIHSQHQ

-184 KLLDE
+184 KLVDE
-189 FAGVEPLAAD
+189 FAGAEELANQTREAWR
-199 THAAFKA
+199 A
-206 WNQTRQRL
+206 WNQIRIKL
-214 TERQQN
+214 SERQQN
-220 ADETEAKLQLLRY
+220 AEESEARLQLLRY

-240 LALEDGE
+240 LAIESGE
-247 QERLEEE
+247 QEQLEQE

-259 QADAVLHSSHQAAL
+259 QADAILHNSHQAAL
-273 LCTEEETSA
+273 LCTEDETSA
-282 AGLVRQALQQLEQ
+282 AGLIRQALQQLEQ
-295 LPVEVPALADTLQ
+295 LPVAVPALTDTIQ

-316 ISEAGDNLRR
+316 VSEAGDNLRH

-334 PARLAEV
+334 PARLADV
-341 EERLSAIYQMARK
+341 EERLSALYQMARK
-354 HRIGPEELPELHQR
+354 HRINPEELPEFHQR

-377 GGAGSLEQ
+377 GGEGSLEK
-385 LEAELDSQRAT
+385 LEAELESQLKNFNKLACKLSKARA
-396 FDELASKLTDARE
+396 K
-409 RAAVELDQRIAGELA
+409 AAAELDQRIAGELA
-424 QLSMPNMQFVTHLSR
+424 QLSMPSVQFITQLNR
-439 NKGDEPA
+439 NSQDEPA
-446 PHGQQDIE
+446 PHGAEEIE

-460 PGQPARSLAKV
+460 PGQPARPLAKV

-496 LVFDEVDVGI
+496 LIFDEVDVGI
-506 GGGTAEVVGRLLRA
+506 GGGTAEVVGKLLRS
-520 LGENGQVLCVTHLP
+520 LGDNGQVICVTHLP

-550 ERDATFSKIETL
+550 RQEATFSKIESL
-562 DDQGRIDEVARM
+562 DDQGRISEVARM

-583 TIAHAREMFSKGQA
+583 TLAHATEMFSKGQA

>member
-1 MQTAKSLYI
+1 
-10 FTGTVYTNSGRQA
+10 
-23 PKIGPGHASISKDA
+23 
-37 EVTCMLT
+37 MLT
-44 QLTVSNYAIA
+44 QLIVTNYAIA
-54 ERVELQFSKGMTAL
+54 ERVELNFHRGMTAL

-92 AGAVRHGAKRAD
+92 AGAVRHGAPRAD
-104 ITATFDVANIPEAA
+104 ITASFDIARIPEARA
-118 EWLSSHELDD
+118 WLEARELDEKA
-128 DNDCILRR
+128 DCILRR
-136 VISKDGRSR
+136 TIRKDGRSK
-145 AYINGQPCPLAHLKD
+145 AFINGQPCPLSQLKE
-160 LGGVLMDIHSQHQ
+160 LGGMLMDIHSQHQ
-173 HQSLLRKETHR
+173 HQSLLHKDTHR

-189 FAGVEPLAAD
+189 FAGALPLAESTAQ
-199 THAAFKA
+199 A
-206 WNQTRQRL
+206 WRAWSQAKKKLEQ
-214 TERQQN
+214 RQQN
-220 ADETEAKLQLLRY
+220 ADETEARLQLLRY
-233 QVEELDR
+233 QVEELDKLG
-240 LALEDGE
+240 LADGE
-247 QERLEEE
+247 QEVLEAE

-259 QADAVLHSSHQAAL
+259 QADTVLHSSHLAAQ
-273 LCTEEETSA
+273 LCTEDDTSA
-282 AGLVRQALQQLEQ
+282 ASLVRQALQQLEQ
-295 LPVEVPALADTLQ
+295 LPTEVPALSDTLG
-308 MLSEAQIQ
+308 MLNDAYIQ

-341 EERLSAIYQMARK
+341 EERLSAVFQMARK
-354 HRIGPEELPELHQR
+354 HRVSPEELPGLHQQ

-385 LEAELDSQRAT
+385 LEAELAELRAS
-396 FDELASKLTDARE
+396 FDTLAAELTDKRQ
-409 RAAVELDQRIAGELA
+409 AAAIELDQRVARELA
-424 QLSMPNMQFVTHLSR
+424 QLSMPSVQFVSHLGR
-439 NKGDEPA
+439 NDEPA
-446 PHGQQDIE
+446 PHGMEDIE

-506 GGGTAEVVGRLLRA
+506 GGGTAEVVGKLLRA
-520 LGENGQVLCVTHLP
+520 LGEQGQILCVTHLP

-550 ERDATFSKIETL
+550 REDATFSTIKTL
-562 DDQGRIDEVARM
+562 DDHGRISEVARM
-574 LGGVDMTEH
+574 LGGVDMTEQ
-583 TIAHAREMFSKGQA
+583 TIAHAREMFVKGQA